1 MQPICIG
8 NEKNAY
14 FYLVLG
20 AKSGK
25 FSNEQ
30 LASTGRLHCDL
41 TSTTHNKILN
51 NHLKKKSKQSEIRS
65 QTPQEPIQIKKNKS
79 AKINRTRHDFRNAS
93 YSSTGEFSRSRRL
106 HGKKPNK
113 TKAKML

>member
-51 NHLKKKSKQSEIRS
+51 NHLKKNQNNPKFDHKHH
-65 QTPQEPIQIKKNKS
+65 KNP
-79 AKINRTRHDFRNAS
+79 
-93 YSSTGEFSRSRRL
+93 YE
-106 HGKKPNK
+106 
-113 TKAKML
+113 